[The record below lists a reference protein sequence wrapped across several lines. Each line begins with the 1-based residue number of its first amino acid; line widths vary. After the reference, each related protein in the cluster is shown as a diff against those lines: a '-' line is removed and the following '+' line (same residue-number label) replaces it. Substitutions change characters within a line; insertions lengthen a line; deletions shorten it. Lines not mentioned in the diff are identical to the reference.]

1 VRLSDAIWIAVIAA
15 VPGLVT
21 TFVTV
26 TLGRREMR
34 QAVNGVHVLVNSQKD
49 ALTKLLR
56 EALADNEELTHETTD
71 QRATIVLLRQ
81 ALDALQPP
89 VEAPPHG

>member
-1 VRLSDAIWIAVIAA
+1 MTDAIWIAIIAA

-34 QAVNGVHVLVNSQKD
+34 KAVNGVHILVNSQKD
-49 ALTKLLR
+49 ALTALLQ
-56 EALADNEELTHETTD
+56 EALAENAELLHETTD
-71 QRATIVLLRQ
+71 QRATILLLRQ
-81 ALDALQPP
+81 TLDARSPAM
-89 VEAPPHG
+89 EATPHG